1 MAKRRTHV
9 LGDKGTIECLYYLVP
24 LGLFLPL
31 LLPSTRQEGPVGRD
45 SGRGGGGGGGGGIAS
60 GRSDGGARKFVKRRH
75 STWLESG
82 RQRKEMRYL
91 RERRGR

>member
-9 LGDKGTIECLYYLVP
+9 LGNKGTIECLYYLVP

-45 SGRGGGGGGGGGIAS
+45 SGRGGGGGGGGGLPA
-60 GRSDGGARKFVKRRH
+60 AEV
-75 STWLESG
+75 TAVPESS
-82 RQRKEMRYL
+82 L
-91 RERRGR
+91 REEILPGWILVDNERKWDI